1 VGWRNESALDCLLLA
16 PHVPA
21 VIPHEVFHGRPAVEP
36 LRHQPNGILDRLV
49 KHYIVTRK
57 SDGAIV
63 YRYQHTEPV
72 SWQGME
78 FATHDH
84 AEEAPPSEPP
94 PPPEDR
100 RVTLLGFRNRFT
112 KAEKI
117 AIDLASIDNP
127 AAPMAQRQMA
137 ASLRADIK
145 DQENGSWTDLDLP
158 ETRDGVQQLEQFGL
172 IAAGRAAMILDA
184 PITEVERYRERSN
197 G

>member
-1 VGWRNESALDCLLLA
+1 MKCFVVTAKSNG
-16 PHVPA
+16 A
-21 VIPHEVFHGRPAVEP
+21 V
-36 LRHQPNGILDRLV
+36 
-49 KHYIVTRK
+49 
-57 SDGAIV
+57 V

-72 SWQGME
+72 AWEGMGFE
-78 FATHDH
+78 SHDH
-84 AEEAPPSEPP
+84 TEEVLPHVPAPPPS
-94 PPPEDR
+94 EDR

-145 DQENGSWTDLDLP
+145 DQENGSCTDLDLP

-172 IAAGRAAMILDA
+172 IAAGRAAVILDG
-184 PITEVERYRERSN
+184 PITEIERYRERV
-197 G
+197 